1 MDILEAKKIVVEA
14 GKQLVSTGLIARTWG
29 NVSCRIDDKQFVIT
43 PSGKA
48 YEGLTPDDI
57 VLVNMDD
64 LSYEG
69 DIKPSSEKGIHAQC
83 YLHKTEIGFVIHTHQ
98 ANPSVG

>member
-29 NVSCRIDDKQFVIT
+29 NVSYRIDDKQFVIT

-57 VLVNMDD
+57 VLVNMYQR
-64 LSYEG
+64 LFY
-69 DIKPSSEKGIHAQC
+69 
-83 YLHKTEIGFVIHTHQ
+83 
-98 ANPSVG
+98 N